1 MKAWLIFLA
10 VLVLYVHLFNAIAQ
24 QYFDSGRTLTM
35 RDIWHR
41 FVPSGK
47 IVIEL

>member
-1 MKAWLIFLA
+1 MKAWLVFLA
-10 VLVLYVHLFNAIAQ
+10 VLVLYVHLFNAIAH
-24 QYFDSGRTLTM
+24 QYFESDRTMTL
-35 RDIWHR
+35 RDIWRR

>member
-10 VLVLYVHLFNAIAQ
+10 VLILYVHLFNAIAR
-24 QYFDSGRTLTM
+24 QYFDSGRTMTL
-35 RDIWHR
+35 RDMWRRI
-41 FVPSGK
+41 VTNGK

>member
-10 VLVLYVHLFNAIAQ
+10 VLVLYVHLFNAIAH
-24 QYFDSGRTLTM
+24 QYFESDRMMTL
-35 RDIWHR
+35 RDIWRR

>member
-1 MKAWLIFLA
+1 MKSWLIFLA

-24 QYFDSGRTLTM
+24 QYFESNRTLSL
-35 RDIWHR
+35 RDIWRR

>member
-24 QYFDSGRTLTM
+24 QYFASDRTMTL
-35 RDIWHR
+35 RDLWRR
-41 FVPSGK
+41 FVPNGK

>member
-1 MKAWLIFLA
+1 MKTWLIFVA
-10 VLVLYVHLFNAIAQ
+10 VLVLYVHLFNAIAH
-24 QYFDSGRTLTM
+24 QYFESDRTLSL
-35 RDIWHR
+35 RDIWRR